1 VVGLAAHQVGDLQ
14 GEDAGEG
21 VYADVVIGPVVHGRE
36 RDDVGVFELAEA
48 GLGVGLGAV
57 GGDDV
62 GDGPVLAVG
71 DEDPFAEDL
80 GFQRVAGD
88 LIDLDGESVLGGCR
102 AQFRVRD
109 SKASPD

>member
-1 VVGLAAHQVGDLQ
+1 GLAAHQVGDLQ

-36 RDDVGVFELAEA
+36 RDGVGVFELAEA
-48 GLGVGLGAV
+48 GLGV
-57 GGDDV
+57 DV

-88 LIDLDGESVLGGCR
+88 LVDLDGESVLGGGR
-102 AQFRVRD
+102 AGESAVQD
-109 SKASPD
+109 AP